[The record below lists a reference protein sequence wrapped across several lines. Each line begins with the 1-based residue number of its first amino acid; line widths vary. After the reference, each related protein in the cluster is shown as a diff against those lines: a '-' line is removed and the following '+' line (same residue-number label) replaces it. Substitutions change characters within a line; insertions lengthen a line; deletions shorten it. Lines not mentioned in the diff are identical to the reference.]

1 MKKRVIRTRCP
12 NCGSCVHNVVS
23 THHLDDG
30 RRVRRRHCPGCDHRF
45 YTEQSMEIA
54 IDPARVS
61 WVRDKDRHSKPFL
74 IDPQTTPATEAK
86 R

>member
-1 MKKRVIRTRCP
+1 
-12 NCGSCVHNVVS
+12 
-23 THHLDDG
+23 
-30 RRVRRRHCPGCDHRF
+30 
-45 YTEQSMEIA
+45 MEIA

-74 IDPQTTPATEAK
+74 IDPQTAPATEAK